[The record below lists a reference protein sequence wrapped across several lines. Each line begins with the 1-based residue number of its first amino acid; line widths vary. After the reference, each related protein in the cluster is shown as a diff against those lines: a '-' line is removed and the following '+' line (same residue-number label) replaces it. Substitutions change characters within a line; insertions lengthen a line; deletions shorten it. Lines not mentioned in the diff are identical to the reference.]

1 MFDRFLDFIPFL
13 MTVDRRHKI
22 NSTRILEA
30 LIIAI
35 IGGVFAGY
43 IAFSKMEVKFEYL
56 QTNVMELKQ
65 DMQKLRYDLYRPA
78 NQANKPR
85 N

>member
-43 IAFSKMEVKFEYL
+43 IAFSKMEVK
-56 QTNVMELKQ
+56 Q